1 MKKIVLATNNPKK
14 LKEMRAILGEALG
27 EGYEIISLK
36 ESGFVGEIEE
46 NADSF
51 EGNAYLKASA
61 VLEQTGF
68 AAIADDSG
76 LEVDYLNGA
85 PGIYSARYAGE
96 NATDDELIEKLLRE
110 MQGVPYSERT
120 ARFVSVICVVDGGG
134 FNKFYRGECPGIII
148 EEKRGDGRF
157 GYDPVFLYEP
167 LNKTFA
173 ELEGEKKN
181 AISHRG
187 RAMQLLKKAV
197 FDGEIFS
204 NCEKN

>member
-1 MKKIVLATNNPKK
+1 MKRIVLATNNPKK
-14 LKEMRAILGEALG
+14 LKEMKAILGEELG
-27 EGYEIISLK
+27 EGYEIVSLN

-51 EGNAYLKASA
+51 EGNAYLKAA
-61 VLEQTGF
+61 TVYEQTGF

-96 NATDDELIEKLLRE
+96 NASDDELIEKLLGE
-110 MQGVPYSERT
+110 MEGVPYSERT

-134 FNKFYRGECPGIII
+134 FKRFYRGECPGIII
-148 EEKRGDGRF
+148 DEKRGDGRF

-197 FDGEIFS
+197 ADGEVFRS
-204 NCEKN
+204 CSEN

>member
-27 EGYEIISLK
+27 EGYEIVSLND
-36 ESGFVGEIEE
+36 SGFKGEIEE

-61 VLEQTGF
+61 VFEQTGL

-76 LEVDYLNGA
+76 LEVDYLGGA

-110 MQGVPYSERT
+110 MKGVPYEERT
-120 ARFVSVICVVDGGG
+120 ARFVSVICVVDNGG
-134 FNKFYRGECPGIII
+134 FKRFYRGECEGIIL
-148 EEKRGDGRF
+148 EEKRGAGRF

-187 RAMQLLKKAV
+187 RAMELLKKAV
-197 FDGEIFS
+197 FDGEVFS
-204 NCEKN
+204 SCFQN